1 MGMAIMII
9 HDLCG
14 AFTLVNYTAK
24 IFVDSGSDLPP
35 NESAIIVG
43 VIQLI
48 GTYVSTILVDRTGRK
63 V

>member
-1 MGMAIMII
+1 MII
-9 HDLCG
+9 HDFCG